1 MRAIDADKLVK
12 WLKIFVGSY
21 TDNYARGYVDGIK
34 RAIAGATELAETSIT
49 YADLVPHGRWKR
61 RGRNLGECSECGEVV
76 AARHR
81 YCPNCG
87 AKMDGGNEK

>member
-1 MRAIDADKLVK
+1 MIDCKDCLHDGVCVMQEECENIEEQLEEFGCDDYKARADWVEQK
-12 WLKIFVGSY
+12 
-21 TDNYARGYVDGIK
+21 
-34 RAIAGATELAETSIT
+34 
-49 YADLVPHGRWKR
+49 HGRWKR

-87 AKMDGGNEK
+87 AKMDVEGYDGKDSV